1 MSIFT
6 LPLQGQA
13 LFGPRNTGNRHLSSS
28 SSTAPPKYLAGFEIK
43 GILGAGFFSTV
54 YLAKSRVSNLYAAI
68 KIADPGEEE
77 ALKNEA
83 KILSLVKGHPNI
95 VEIYDYGHRAR
106 VHYLIM
112 EFIKG
117 AALEEILVDGPLAF
131 ARAVKIL
138 RGGLKGLEY
147 LHKQGCV
154 HGDVRTGNIMESE
167 NRETKLI
174 DFGFA
179 EKMSASSD
187 QRTDIFSLGISFID
201 MLAGEKDLASG
212 KSSTVDKKSIKEN
225 PVTRRL
231 NYLPDTISGEALS
244 FIKRIAGV
252 DRTRPFSSCRAIE
265 KALNDLPN
273 CEI

>member
-13 LFGPRNTGNRHLSSS
+13 LLDPRNTGNRHVSSS
-28 SSTAPPKYLAGFEIK
+28 SSPPKYLAGFEIK
-43 GILGAGFFSTV
+43 KLLGAGFFSSV
-54 YLAKSRVSNLYAAI
+54 YLAKSRASNLYAAI

-83 KILSLVKGHPNI
+83 RILSLVKGHPNI
-95 VEIYDYGHRAR
+95 VEIYDYGNRAK

-131 ARAVKIL
+131 ARAVNIF
-138 RGGLKGLEY
+138 RGCLKGLEY
-147 LHKQGCV
+147 VHKQGCV
-154 HGDVRTGNIMESE
+154 HGDVKTGNIMEAE
-167 NRETKLI
+167 NGQTKLI

-179 EKMSASSD
+179 EKMSTSSD
-187 QRTDIFSLGISFID
+187 QQADIFSLGISFID
-201 MLAGEKDLASG
+201 MLIGGKDLASG
-212 KSSTVDKKSIKEN
+212 NISTVDKKSVKEN
-225 PVTRRL
+225 PVTMRL
-231 NYLPDTISGEALS
+231 KYLPDSISGETLS

-252 DRTRPFSSCRAIE
+252 DRTRPFSSCSAIE
-265 KALNDLPN
+265 KALNDLLN

>member
-43 GILGAGFFSTV
+43 KILGAGFFSSV

-68 KIADPGEEE
+68 KIADPGEEK

-95 VEIYDYGHRAR
+95 VEIYDYGNRAK

-131 ARAVKIL
+131 ARAVNIF
-138 RGGLKGLEY
+138 RGCLQGLEY

-154 HGDVRTGNIMESE
+154 HGDVKTGNIMESE
-167 NRETKLI
+167 KGQAKLI

-179 EKMSASSD
+179 EKTADLSD
-187 QRTDIFSLGISFID
+187 QQADIFSLGTSLID
-201 MLAGEKDLASG
+201 MLVRGKDLASQKWSTFDN
-212 KSSTVDKKSIKEN
+212 KSGKEN
-225 PVTRRL
+225 PITMRL
-231 NYLPDTISGEALS
+231 KHLPDTISGEALS

-252 DRTRPFSSCRAIE
+252 DRTRPFSSCREIQ
-265 KALNDLPN
+265 KALNDLTN
-273 CEI
+273 CET